1 MNLQNHNNKMQENKE
16 IIKLWHG
23 GRNLESSYKDN
34 IPCKG
39 LWEYGPGLYLT
50 TSYERARKYAKG
62 GGSTY
67 AVEVYQG
74 NDIDKIDLPIE
85 KVQDFISENVIGSKK
100 KEMLEDIH
108 SNMKRLNNTKGVQ
121 AQTFLNL
128 IINNE
133 AVKKT
138 KTHILNEFLVAN
150 SIDYGIVT
158 NYGGSDETVLVVFN
172 RAKIKSVKKTNA
184 SDVSLDDYSMPFA
197 FNSINQNKKIGIS

>member
-1 MNLQNHNNKMQENKE
+1 MQEN

-23 GRNLESSYKDN
+23 GRYLESSYKEN

-67 AVEVYQG
+67 AVEVLKG
-74 NDIDKIDLPIE
+74 NDIDKVDLSIE
-85 KVQDFISENVIGSKK
+85 VVQEFIFNHVIGTKK
-100 KEMLEDIH
+100 QQMLQDIH
-108 SNMKRLNNTKGVQ
+108 SNMKRLNNTQGVQ

-138 KTHILNEFLVAN
+138 KTHILNEFLVDN
-150 SIDYGIVT
+150 SIHYGVVK
-158 NYGGSDETVLVVFN
+158 NYGGSNETVLVVFN
-172 RAKIKSVKKTNA
+172 RAKIKSVKKIN
-184 SDVSLDDYSMPFA
+184 SIDVMLDDYSMPFV
-197 FNSINQNKKIGIS
+197 FNSVNKNNKIGIY